1 MASTG
6 FIRAAIL
13 AGYKEDITQIKII
26 NVIGSKTISNETLAL
41 HIGSITTPPKER
53 FPWPLTSNPY
63 F

>member
-6 FIRAAIL
+6 LIRAAIL

-41 HIGSITTPPKER
+41 HIDP
-53 FPWPLTSNPY
+53 
-63 F
+63 